1 MGKMAEESVTSNAPG
16 PTERQRWMAV
26 LSRTTAAEIS
36 AILEAH
42 GGLPEHTVLKD
53 AQVGT
58 VMIEGRAGGTG
69 QRFNLGEATT
79 TRCVVRL
86 RDGILGMSYALGS
99 DRRKALLAALL
110 DGRLQQ
116 SGPNHALMA
125 CVSALASRQH
135 AARQCASR
143 KAASTKV
150 DFFTLAR
157 GDE

>member
-1 MGKMAEESVTSNAPG
+1 MGMMVESPG
-16 PTERQRWMAV
+16 ASHTPEPTERQRWMAV
-26 LSRTTAAEIS
+26 LARATAGEIN

-42 GGLPEHTVLKD
+42 GGLPEYTVMKD

-86 RDGILGMSYALGS
+86 RDGILGVSYALGS

-116 SGPNHALMA
+116 RRPNHALMA
-125 CVSALASRQH
+125 CVSALASRQQ
-135 AARQCASR
+135 ATRQCASR

>member
-1 MGKMAEESVTSNAPG
+1 MRMMVESPGASHAPE

-26 LSRTTAAEIS
+26 LSRATAGEIS
-36 AILEAH
+36 AILEVH
-42 GGLPEHTVLKD
+42 GGLPEYTVMKD

-86 RDGILGMSYALGS
+86 RDGILGVSYALGS

-116 SGPNHALMA
+116 WGPNHALMA
-125 CVSALASRQH
+125 CVSALASRQQ